1 MAYYDESYIDRIRA
15 IKELQSKR
23 FLPLS
28 IIKEMMEANNF
39 SLSVEQ
45 RQLLKE
51 MEKPLFEDWIF
62 NSNQDPLDKKSL
74 SEHTGLS
81 SEDIEALERIGM
93 ISLDQDGLFDKECIQ
108 IAEIL
113 AELRKIGLTE
123 ERDFHVEHLQIHQDL
138 IEFMARKEV
147 EIFTKRIDP
156 GDLSPKEVISLAQ
169 EAVDILKL
177 LDARFKCV
185 LDTLFVS
192 ADDFNHWLST
202 STWCCSSVHQHLV
215 LQLPHLFIQ
224 PSHLP
229 QVVVRAALDDPPR
242 P

>member
-1 MAYYDESYIDRIRA
+1 MKDLSHATGVSSGTIRFYIQKGILPKPLKTHQNMAYYDESYIDRIRA

-39 SLSVEQ
+39 SLSIEQ

-74 SEHTGLS
+74 SEHAGLS
-81 SEDIEALERIGM
+81 LEDINALERIGM
-93 ISLDQDGLFDKECIQ
+93 ISLDQNGLFDKECIQ

-123 ERDFHVEHLQIHQDL
+123 EHDFHVEHLQIHQDL

-169 EAVDILKL
+169 EAVDILNMAIL
-177 LDARFKCV
+177 ILHRRM
-185 LDTLFVS
+185 
-192 ADDFNHWLST
+192 
-202 STWCCSSVHQHLV
+202 
-215 LQLPHLFIQ
+215 
-224 PSHLP
+224 
-229 QVVVRAALDDPPR
+229 VRKAIEELE
-242 P
+242 